1 MTNTGQWASKTQL
14 VELLLMAIVLI
25 GLANLVYFFIVKGYL
40 PSPFVFDVN
49 DTFMDWF
56 NTAYW
61 SHNDG
66 AYAVWNTIYAPLSL
80 VITQFLGNPRCYTQN
95 PFAARD
101 CDTLGIVVLCA
112 TYLICVVVS
121 AIAMFRNDRKTAL
134 FRTVTLA
141 IGGPLLFALER
152 GNIIM
157 FAFIGFVCLFGNL
170 TKSRLAIAGAAAALI
185 NLKVYLLFPVL
196 SFAIKRKWRTLE
208 LCGFATIGLYLFTL
222 FIFGDGTP
230 ADLVANLKVWFNL
243 RSGAIWDELLYST
256 TYKPYLLFDARQY
269 PIRDFV
275 EQRTIDFAS
284 RAIEIEVFASRAI
297 AILCLIGA
305 WFYPKAVP
313 ISRLVFFVLM
323 QSFMAQNPGG
333 YAIFFIVFLVFMEKW
348 KNFATGLAIVTCY
361 FVSIPADVTLSVF
374 FRFETVSWLSGRLVD
389 SAYSLSLGA
398 LIRPGMIAIILW
410 ALAIDTLIEIHR
422 EMRLSPPRLGLARTA
437 LFRRELA

>member
-1 MTNTGQWASKTQL
+1 MTTADRWVSKAQFF
-14 VELLLMAIVLI
+14 ELLLMGVVLI
-25 GLANLVYFFIVKGYL
+25 GLADLVYLFVVKGYL
-40 PSPFVFDVN
+40 GAPFVFDVN

-61 SHNDG
+61 SHNGG

-80 VITQFLGNPRCYTQN
+80 VITQFLGNARCYANN

-101 CDTLGIVVLCA
+101 CDTIGIVVILA
-112 TYLICVVVS
+112 TYALCVVVS
-121 AIAMFRNDRKTAL
+121 AVALFRNDPKTAL

-157 FAFIGFVCLFGNL
+157 FAFVGFVCLFGNIA
-170 TKSRLAIAGAAAALI
+170 KGRLAVAGAAAALI

-196 SFAIKRKWRTLE
+196 AFAIKRKWRTLE
-208 LCGFATIGLYLFTL
+208 HCGFATVGLYLFTL
-222 FIFGDGTP
+222 LIFGDGTP

-256 TYKPYLLFDARQY
+256 TYKPYLLFDARQF

-313 ISRLVFFVLM
+313 LSRLALFVLM

-333 YAIFFIVFLVFMEKW
+333 YAIFFIVFLVFLEKW
-348 KNFATGLAIVTCY
+348 KNFATGLAIIMCY
-361 FVSIPADVTLSVF
+361 LVSIPSDLTLSVF
-374 FRFETVSWLSGRLVD
+374 YKFETVSWLSGRLVNP
-389 SAYSLSLGA
+389 AYSLSLGA

-410 ALAIDTLIEIHR
+410 ALAVDTLIDIHR
-422 EMRLSPPRLGLARTA
+422 EMRLSPPRLGLARFA
-437 LFRRELA
+437 PSKPQAA